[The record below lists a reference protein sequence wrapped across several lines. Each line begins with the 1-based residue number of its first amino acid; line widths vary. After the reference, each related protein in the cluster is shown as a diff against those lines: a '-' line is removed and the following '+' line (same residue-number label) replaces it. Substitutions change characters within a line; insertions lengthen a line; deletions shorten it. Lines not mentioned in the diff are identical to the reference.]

1 MKNITIEF
9 EGRDE
14 GATFFALY
22 AGLKMYSDLKAKQ
35 KRGINEFSI
44 AGAEAYSILEDLK
57 ESHPKECAEAKKEYE
72 TKVKNLGLF
81 DVIKAEGEL
90 CKHNYEGVYRGEEF
104 QGNQCTECEEWEN
117 LC

>member
-14 GATFFALY
+14 GAAFFALY

-35 KRGINEFSI
+35 KKGTNEVSI
-44 AGAEAYSILEDLK
+44 AGAEAYSILEDIK

-72 TKVKNLGLF
+72 STVENLGIF
-81 DVIKAEGEL
+81 DVRQQREPLKPITKPPYNCPSTEECNYPN
-90 CKHNYEGVYRGEEF
+90 CK
-104 QGNQCTECEEWEN
+104 CEWR
-117 LC
+117 L